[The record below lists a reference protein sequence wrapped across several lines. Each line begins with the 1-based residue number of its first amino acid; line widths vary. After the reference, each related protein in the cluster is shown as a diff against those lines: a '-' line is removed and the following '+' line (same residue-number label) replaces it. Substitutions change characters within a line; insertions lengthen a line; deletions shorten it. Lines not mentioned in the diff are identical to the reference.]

1 MTIHTDEIHRSFKVS
16 KYTLVWA
23 LAILAVSP
31 LCGYIAYWFHP
42 NRDVEGFMQ
51 GGEWEAIWIGV
62 GVTAVLCLTAWL
74 LGLASLIFGVI
85 AVKKRRIALLWVI
98 PLAILLP
105 LTLIIAIGN
114 IGR

>member
-1 MTIHTDEIHRSFKVS
+1 MTIHTDKIHRSFKAS
-16 KYTLVWA
+16 KHTLVWA

-31 LCGYIAYWFHP
+31 LFGYLTYWLHP

-51 GGEWEAIWIGV
+51 GGGWEAIWIGV
-62 GVTAVLCLTAWL
+62 GVCAALCLIAWL
-74 LGLASLIFGVI
+74 LGHASLIFGVI

-114 IGR
+114 IGQ

>member
-1 MTIHTDEIHRSFKVS
+1 MTIHADTIHRSFKVS
-16 KYTLVWA
+16 KSTLVWA

-31 LCGYIAYWFHP
+31 LCGYVAYWLHP

-51 GGEWEAIWIGV
+51 DGEWGAIWVGV
-62 GVTAVLCLTAWL
+62 GVSAALCLIAWL
-74 LGLASLIFGVI
+74 LGLTSLFLGVI